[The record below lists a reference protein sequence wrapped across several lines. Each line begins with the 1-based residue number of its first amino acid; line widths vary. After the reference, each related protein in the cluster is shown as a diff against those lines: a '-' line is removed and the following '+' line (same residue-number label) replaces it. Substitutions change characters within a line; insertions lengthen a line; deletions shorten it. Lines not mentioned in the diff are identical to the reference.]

1 MVWYNTYLIM
11 TYYDLRWRRTGADMR
26 KNRITVGLFTG
37 ALILA
42 ALWIG
47 VQEWRQLRWEEPLF
61 SLIVESA
68 GEEERICCWQ
78 SGEGDYYVFLPGP
91 DALRHARFQPK
102 SGVTIS
108 LDGAALSQD
117 EMLDDIV
124 WNFPYS
130 MEAVEDNRKI
140 YASVTFLCS
149 ENVPSLFLDTASGSM
164 DHIHREKGN
173 EEPGA
178 MRLYQAD
185 GILDYQGDLKRINGR
200 GNATWLM
207 SEKKPYS
214 LELMSPGNLLGMGEA
229 TEWILLANAFD
240 ASNLRNKIVLD
251 YTACVSSVFT
261 PESRWVN
268 LYLNGAYAG
277 LYLLCERIE
286 VGETRVNIPEQGS
299 FLVSSDLDWRL
310 IEGGRRF
317 FTTEYGFSM
326 RIHHAGMDEQE
337 LENLLNTAE
346 RAIRAPDG
354 VDPVS
359 GKSWQTLLDGD
370 SWARKLLLEEIFG
383 NLDGGFVSQYFYLD
397 GADPEGKIVAG
408 PAWDYDITMGNP
420 VNGAISGPNQLFALR
435 TAFYYFDEAAWFH
448 YLYQQEE
455 FAQLVRR
462 LYAREFRPLLD
473 DVFGQKV
480 DGYIE
485 YISTAAKLNEIRW
498 KHELTET
505 YSESV
510 EALRDYMS
518 RRIAFL
524 DSFWINQDPYFM
536 VEAMGF
542 ESAMCFAVKPGQTL
556 PALYVEVSDPQWY
569 RMDTDTLFDVTQP
582 IYEDVQIYLG
592 DYS

>member
-1 MVWYNTYLIM
+1 
-11 TYYDLRWRRTGADMR
+11 MR
-26 KNRITVGLFTG
+26 KNRIAICVFTG

-42 ALWIG
+42 ALWMG
-47 VQEWRQLRWEEPLF
+47 VQERRQLRWEEPLF
-61 SLIVESA
+61 SLILESA
-68 GEEERICCWQ
+68 GNEEYIRCWE

-91 DALRHARFQPK
+91 DALHHARFQPK

-108 LDGAALSQD
+108 LNGVALSQD

-130 MEAVEDNRKI
+130 MEAAEDDRKI
-140 YASVTFLCS
+140 HASVTFLCS

-173 EEPGA
+173 EEPGS

-185 GILDYQGDLKRINGR
+185 GTLDYQGDLERINGR
-200 GNATWLM
+200 GNVTWRAN
-207 SEKKPYS
+207 EKKPYS
-214 LELMSPGNLLGMGEA
+214 LELLTAGDLLDMGEA
-229 TEWILLANAFD
+229 TEWILLANALD

-261 PESRWVN
+261 TESRWVN

-286 VGETRVNIPEQGS
+286 VGENRLNIPQQGS

-310 IEGGRRF
+310 DEGRKWY

-326 RIHHAGMDEQE
+326 RIHHAGMEEQE

-346 RAIRAPDG
+346 RAIRASDG

-370 SWARKLLLEEIFG
+370 SWARKLLIEEIFG

-397 GADPEGKIVAG
+397 GEDPEGKIVAG
-408 PAWDYDITMGNP
+408 PVWDYDITMGNP
-420 VNGAISGPNQLFALR
+420 FKTTVSNPNQLFALR
-435 TAFYYFDEAAWFH
+435 SAFYYFDDAAWFY

-455 FAQLVRR
+455 FAQLVRQ
-462 LYAREFRPLLD
+462 LYTREFRPLLD

-524 DSFWINQDPYFM
+524 DSFWIDQDPYFT
-536 VEAMGF
+536 VEAMGS
-542 ESAMCFAVKPGQTL
+542 EAAMCFAVKPGQTL
-556 PALYVEVSDPQWY
+556 PTLHEGGSDPRWY
-569 RMDTDTLFDVTQP
+569 RVDTNTVFAVTQP
-582 IYEDVQIYLG
+582 IYENVQIYLG
-592 DYS
+592 DES

>member
-1 MVWYNTYLIM
+1 
-11 TYYDLRWRRTGADMR
+11 MR
-26 KNRITVGLFTG
+26 KNRIAICVFTG

-42 ALWIG
+42 ALWMG
-47 VQEWRQLRWEEPLF
+47 VQERQQLRWEEPLF

-68 GEEERICCWQ
+68 GKEEYIRCWE

-91 DALRHARFQPK
+91 DALQHARFQPK

-108 LDGAALSQD
+108 LNGVALSQD
-117 EMLDDIV
+117 ERLDDIV

-130 MEAVEDNRKI
+130 MEAAEDDRKI
-140 YASVTFLCS
+140 HASVTFLCS

-173 EEPGA
+173 EEPGS

-185 GILDYQGDLKRINGR
+185 GTLDYQGDLERINGR
-200 GNATWLM
+200 GNVTWRAN
-207 SEKKPYS
+207 EKKPYS
-214 LELMSPGNLLGMGEA
+214 LELLTAGDLLDMGEA
-229 TEWILLANAFD
+229 TEWILLANALD

-261 PESRWVN
+261 TESRWVN

-286 VGETRVNIPEQGS
+286 VGENRLNIPQQGS

-310 IEGGRRF
+310 DEGRKWY

-346 RAIRAPDG
+346 RAIRASDG

-370 SWARKLLLEEIFG
+370 SWARKLLIEEIFG

-397 GADPEGKIVAG
+397 GEDPEGKIVAG
-408 PAWDYDITMGNP
+408 PVWDYDITMGNP
-420 VNGAISGPNQLFALR
+420 FKTTVSNPNQLFALR
-435 TAFYYFDEAAWFH
+435 SAFYYFDDAAWFY

-455 FAQLVRR
+455 FAQLVRQ
-462 LYAREFRPLLD
+462 LYTREFRPLLD

-524 DSFWINQDPYFM
+524 DSFWIDQDPYFT
-536 VEAMGF
+536 VEAMGS
-542 ESAMCFAVKPGQTL
+542 EAAMCFAVKPGQTL
-556 PALYVEVSDPQWY
+556 PTLHEGGSDPRWY
-569 RMDTDTLFDVTQP
+569 RVDTNTLFDVTQP
-582 IYEDVQIYLG
+582 IYENVQIYLG
-592 DYS
+592 DES

>member
-1 MVWYNTYLIM
+1 
-11 TYYDLRWRRTGADMR
+11 MR
-26 KNRITVGLFTG
+26 KNRIAICVFTG

-42 ALWIG
+42 ALWMG
-47 VQEWRQLRWEEPLF
+47 VQERQQLRWEEPLF

-68 GEEERICCWQ
+68 GKEEYIRCWE

-91 DALRHARFQPK
+91 DALQHARFQPK

-108 LDGAALSQD
+108 LNGVALSQD
-117 EMLDDIV
+117 ERLDDIV

-130 MEAVEDNRKI
+130 MEAAEDDRKI
-140 YASVTFLCS
+140 HASVTFLCS

-173 EEPGA
+173 EEPGS

-185 GILDYQGDLKRINGR
+185 GTLDYQGDLERINGR
-200 GNATWLM
+200 GNVTWRAN
-207 SEKKPYS
+207 EKKPYS
-214 LELMSPGNLLGMGEA
+214 LELLTAGDLLDMGEA
-229 TEWILLANAFD
+229 TEWILLANALD

-261 PESRWVN
+261 TESRWVN

-286 VGETRVNIPEQGS
+286 VGENRLNIPQQGS

-310 IEGGRRF
+310 DEGRKWY

-370 SWARKLLLEEIFG
+370 SWARKLLIEEIFG

-397 GADPEGKIVAG
+397 GEDPEGKIVAG
-408 PAWDYDITMGNP
+408 PVWDYDITMGNP
-420 VNGAISGPNQLFALR
+420 FKPTVSNPNQLFALR
-435 TAFYYFDEAAWFH
+435 SAFYYFDDAAWFY

-455 FAQLVRR
+455 FAQLVRQ
-462 LYAREFRPLLD
+462 LYTREFRPLLD

-524 DSFWINQDPYFM
+524 DSFWIDQDPYFT
-536 VEAMGF
+536 VEAMGS
-542 ESAMCFAVKPGQTL
+542 EAAMCFAVKPGQTL
-556 PALYVEVSDPQWY
+556 PTLHEGGSDPRWY
-569 RMDTDTLFDVTQP
+569 RVDTNTLFDVTQP
-582 IYEDVQIYLG
+582 IYENVQIYLG
-592 DYS
+592 DES

>member
-1 MVWYNTYLIM
+1 
-11 TYYDLRWRRTGADMR
+11 MR
-26 KNRITVGLFTG
+26 KNRIAICVFTG

-42 ALWIG
+42 ALWMG
-47 VQEWRQLRWEEPLF
+47 VQERQQLRWEEPLF

-68 GEEERICCWQ
+68 GKEEYIRCWE

-91 DALRHARFQPK
+91 DALQHARFQPK

-108 LDGAALSQD
+108 LNGVALSQD

-130 MEAVEDNRKI
+130 MEAAEDDRKI
-140 YASVTFLCS
+140 HASVTFLCS

-173 EEPGA
+173 EEPGS

-185 GILDYQGDLKRINGR
+185 GTLDYQGDLERINGR
-200 GNATWLM
+200 GNVTWRAN
-207 SEKKPYS
+207 EKKPYS
-214 LELMSPGNLLGMGEA
+214 LELLTAGDLLDMGEA

-261 PESRWVN
+261 TESRWVN

-286 VGETRVNIPEQGS
+286 VGENRLNIPQQGS

-310 IEGGRRF
+310 DEGRKWY

-346 RAIRAPDG
+346 RAIRASDG

-370 SWARKLLLEEIFG
+370 SWARKLLIEEIFG

-397 GADPEGKIVAG
+397 GEDPEGKIVAG
-408 PAWDYDITMGNP
+408 PVWDYDITMGNP
-420 VNGAISGPNQLFALR
+420 FKTTVSNPNQLFALR
-435 TAFYYFDEAAWFH
+435 SAFYYFDDAAWFY

-455 FAQLVRR
+455 FAQLVRQ
-462 LYAREFRPLLD
+462 LYTREFRPLLD

-485 YISTAAKLNEIRW
+485 YISVAAELNEIRW

-505 YSESV
+505 YRESV
-510 EALRDYMS
+510 EVMRDYMS

-524 DSFWINQDPYFM
+524 DSFWIDQDPYFT
-536 VEAMGF
+536 VEAMGS
-542 ESAMCFAVKPGQTL
+542 EAAMCFAVKPGQTL
-556 PALYVEVSDPQWY
+556 PTLHEGGSDPRWY
-569 RMDTDTLFDVTQP
+569 RVDTNTLFDVTQP
-582 IYEDVQIYLG
+582 IYENVQIYLG
-592 DYS
+592 DES

>member
-1 MVWYNTYLIM
+1 
-11 TYYDLRWRRTGADMR
+11 MR
-26 KNRITVGLFTG
+26 KNRIAICVFTG

-42 ALWIG
+42 ALWMG
-47 VQEWRQLRWEEPLF
+47 VQERQQLRWEEPLF

-68 GEEERICCWQ
+68 GKEEYIRCWE

-91 DALRHARFQPK
+91 DALHHARFQPK

-108 LDGAALSQD
+108 LNGVALSQD

-130 MEAVEDNRKI
+130 MEAAEDDRKI
-140 YASVTFLCS
+140 HASVTFLCS

-173 EEPGA
+173 EEPGS

-185 GILDYQGDLKRINGR
+185 GTLDYQGDLERINGR
-200 GNATWLM
+200 GNVTWRAN
-207 SEKKPYS
+207 EKKPYS
-214 LELMSPGNLLGMGEA
+214 LELLTAGDLLDMGEA
-229 TEWILLANAFD
+229 TEWILLANALD

-261 PESRWVN
+261 TESRWVN

-286 VGETRVNIPEQGS
+286 VGENRLNIPQQGS

-310 IEGGRRF
+310 DEGRKWY

-326 RIHHAGMDEQE
+326 RIHHAGMEEQE

-346 RAIRAPDG
+346 RAIRASDG

-370 SWARKLLLEEIFG
+370 SWARKLLIEEIFG

-397 GADPEGKIVAG
+397 GEDPEGKIVAG
-408 PAWDYDITMGNP
+408 PVWDYDITMGNP
-420 VNGAISGPNQLFALR
+420 FKTTVSNPNQLFALR
-435 TAFYYFDEAAWFH
+435 SAFYYFDDAAWFY

-455 FAQLVRR
+455 FAQLVRQ
-462 LYAREFRPLLD
+462 LYTREFRPLLD

-518 RRIAFL
+518 HRIAFL
-524 DSFWINQDPYFM
+524 DSFWIDQDPYFT
-536 VEAMGF
+536 VEAMGS
-542 ESAMCFAVKPGQTL
+542 EAAMCFAVKPGQTL
-556 PALYVEVSDPQWY
+556 PTLHEGGSDPRWY
-569 RMDTDTLFDVTQP
+569 RVDTNTLFDVTQP
-582 IYEDVQIYLG
+582 IYENVQIYLG
-592 DYS
+592 DES

>member
-1 MVWYNTYLIM
+1 
-11 TYYDLRWRRTGADMR
+11 MR
-26 KNRITVGLFTG
+26 KNRIAICVFTG

-42 ALWIG
+42 ALWMG
-47 VQEWRQLRWEEPLF
+47 VQERQQLRWEEPLF

-68 GEEERICCWQ
+68 GKEEYIRCWE

-91 DALRHARFQPK
+91 DALQHARFQPK

-108 LDGAALSQD
+108 LNGVALSQD

-130 MEAVEDNRKI
+130 MEAAEDDRKI
-140 YASVTFLCS
+140 HASVTFLCS

-173 EEPGA
+173 EEPGS

-185 GILDYQGDLKRINGR
+185 GTLDYQGDLERINGR
-200 GNATWLM
+200 GNVTWRAN
-207 SEKKPYS
+207 EKKPYS
-214 LELMSPGNLLGMGEA
+214 LELLTAGDLLDMGEA

-261 PESRWVN
+261 TESRWVN

-286 VGETRVNIPEQGS
+286 VGENRLNIPQQGS

-310 IEGGRRF
+310 DEGRKWY

-326 RIHHAGMDEQE
+326 RIHHAGMEEQE

-346 RAIRAPDG
+346 RAIRASDG

-370 SWARKLLLEEIFG
+370 SWARKLLIEEIFG

-397 GADPEGKIVAG
+397 GEDPEGKIVAG
-408 PAWDYDITMGNP
+408 PVWDYDITMGNP
-420 VNGAISGPNQLFALR
+420 FKTTVSNPNQLFALR
-435 TAFYYFDEAAWFH
+435 SAFYYFDDAAWFY

-455 FAQLVRR
+455 FAQLVRQ
-462 LYAREFRPLLD
+462 LYTREFRPLLD

-524 DSFWINQDPYFM
+524 DSFWIDQEPYFT
-536 VEAMGF
+536 VEAMGS
-542 ESAMCFAVKPGQTL
+542 EAAMCFAVKPGQTL
-556 PALYVEVSDPQWY
+556 PTLHEGGSDPRWY
-569 RMDTDTLFDVTQP
+569 RVDTNTLFDVTQP
-582 IYEDVQIYLG
+582 IYENIQIYLG
-592 DYS
+592 DES

>member
-1 MVWYNTYLIM
+1 
-11 TYYDLRWRRTGADMR
+11 MR
-26 KNRITVGLFTG
+26 KNRIAICVFTG

-42 ALWIG
+42 ALWMG
-47 VQEWRQLRWEEPLF
+47 VQERQQLRWEEPLF

-68 GEEERICCWQ
+68 GKEEYIRCWE

-91 DALRHARFQPK
+91 DALQHARFQPK

-108 LDGAALSQD
+108 LNGVALSQD

-130 MEAVEDNRKI
+130 MEAAEDDRKI

-173 EEPGA
+173 EEPGS

-185 GILDYQGDLKRINGR
+185 GTLDYQGDLERINGR
-200 GNATWLM
+200 GNVTWRAN
-207 SEKKPYS
+207 EKKPYS
-214 LELMSPGNLLGMGEA
+214 LELLTAGDLLDMGEA
-229 TEWILLANAFD
+229 TEWILLANALD

-261 PESRWVN
+261 TESRWVN

-286 VGETRVNIPEQGS
+286 VGENRLNIPQQGS

-310 IEGGRRF
+310 DEGRKWY

-326 RIHHAGMDEQE
+326 RIHHAGMEEQE

-346 RAIRAPDG
+346 RAIRASDG

-370 SWARKLLLEEIFG
+370 SWARKLLIEEIFG

-397 GADPEGKIVAG
+397 GEDPEGKIVAG
-408 PAWDYDITMGNP
+408 PVWDYDITMGNP
-420 VNGAISGPNQLFALR
+420 FKTTVSNPNQLFALR
-435 TAFYYFDEAAWFH
+435 SAFYYFDDAAWFY

-455 FAQLVRR
+455 FAQLVRQ
-462 LYAREFRPLLD
+462 LYTREFRPLLD

-505 YSESV
+505 YRESV
-510 EALRDYMS
+510 EVMRDYMS

-524 DSFWINQDPYFM
+524 DSFWIDQDPYFT
-536 VEAMGF
+536 VEAMGS
-542 ESAMCFAVKPGQTL
+542 EAAMCFAVKPGQTL
-556 PALYVEVSDPQWY
+556 PTLHEGGSDPRWY
-569 RMDTDTLFDVTQP
+569 RVDTNTLFDVTQP
-582 IYEDVQIYLG
+582 IYENVQIYLG
-592 DYS
+592 DES

>member
-1 MVWYNTYLIM
+1 
-11 TYYDLRWRRTGADMR
+11 MR
-26 KNRITVGLFTG
+26 KNRIAICVFTG

-42 ALWIG
+42 ALWMG
-47 VQEWRQLRWEEPLF
+47 VQERQQLRWEEPLF

-68 GEEERICCWQ
+68 GKEEYIRCWE

-91 DALRHARFQPK
+91 DALQHARFQPK

-108 LDGAALSQD
+108 LNGVALSQD

-130 MEAVEDNRKI
+130 MEAAEDDRKI
-140 YASVTFLCS
+140 HASVTFLCS

-173 EEPGA
+173 EEPGS

-185 GILDYQGDLKRINGR
+185 GTLDYQGDLERINGR
-200 GNATWLM
+200 GNVTWRAN
-207 SEKKPYS
+207 EKKPYS
-214 LELMSPGNLLGMGEA
+214 LELLAAGDLLDMGEA

-261 PESRWVN
+261 TESRWVN

-286 VGETRVNIPEQGS
+286 VGENRLNIPQQGS

-310 IEGGRRF
+310 DEGRKWY

-326 RIHHAGMDEQE
+326 RIHHAGMEEQE

-370 SWARKLLLEEIFG
+370 SWARKLLIEEIFG

-397 GADPEGKIVAG
+397 GEDPEGKIVAG
-408 PAWDYDITMGNP
+408 PVWDYDITMGNP
-420 VNGAISGPNQLFALR
+420 FKTTVSNPNQLFALR
-435 TAFYYFDEAAWFH
+435 SAFYYFDDAAWFY

-455 FAQLVRR
+455 FAQLVRQ

-485 YISTAAKLNEIRW
+485 YISVAAELNEIRW
-498 KHELTET
+498 KHELAET

-510 EALRDYMS
+510 EVLRDYMS

-556 PALYVEVSDPQWY
+556 PELYVEVSDPQWY
-569 RMDTDTLFDVTQP
+569 RVGTDTLFDVTQP
-582 IYEDVQIYLG
+582 IYENVQIYLG
-592 DYS
+592 DES

>member
-1 MVWYNTYLIM
+1 
-11 TYYDLRWRRTGADMR
+11 MR
-26 KNRITVGLFTG
+26 KNRIAICVFTG

-42 ALWIG
+42 ALWMG
-47 VQEWRQLRWEEPLF
+47 VQERQQLRWEEPLF

-68 GEEERICCWQ
+68 GKEEYIRCWE

-91 DALRHARFQPK
+91 DALHHARFQPK

-108 LDGAALSQD
+108 LNGVALSQD

-130 MEAVEDNRKI
+130 MEAAEDDRKI
-140 YASVTFLCS
+140 HASVTFLCS

-173 EEPGA
+173 EEPGS

-185 GILDYQGDLKRINGR
+185 GTLDYQGDLERINGR
-200 GNATWLM
+200 GNVTWRAN
-207 SEKKPYS
+207 EKKPYS
-214 LELMSPGNLLGMGEA
+214 LELLTAGDLLDMGEA
-229 TEWILLANAFD
+229 TEWILLANALD

-261 PESRWVN
+261 TESRWVN

-286 VGETRVNIPEQGS
+286 VGENRLNIPQQGS

-310 IEGGRRF
+310 DEGRKWY

-326 RIHHAGMDEQE
+326 RIHHAGMEEQE

-346 RAIRAPDG
+346 RAIRASDG

-370 SWARKLLLEEIFG
+370 SWARKLLIEEIFG

-397 GADPEGKIVAG
+397 GEDPEGKIVAG
-408 PAWDYDITMGNP
+408 PVWDYDITMGNP
-420 VNGAISGPNQLFALR
+420 FKTTVSNPNQLFALR
-435 TAFYYFDEAAWFH
+435 SAFYYFDDAAWFY

-455 FAQLVRR
+455 FAQLVRQ
-462 LYAREFRPLLD
+462 LYTREFRPLLD

-485 YISTAAKLNEIRW
+485 YISVAAELNEIRW

-505 YSESV
+505 YRESV
-510 EALRDYMS
+510 EVMRDYMS

-524 DSFWINQDPYFM
+524 DSFWIDQDPYFT
-536 VEAMGF
+536 VEAMGS
-542 ESAMCFAVKPGQTL
+542 EAAMCFAVKPGQTL
-556 PALYVEVSDPQWY
+556 PTLHEGGSDPRWY
-569 RMDTDTLFDVTQP
+569 RVDTNTLFDVTQP
-582 IYEDVQIYLG
+582 IYENVQIYLG
-592 DYS
+592 DES

>member
-1 MVWYNTYLIM
+1 
-11 TYYDLRWRRTGADMR
+11 MR
-26 KNRITVGLFTG
+26 KNRIAICIFTG

-42 ALWIG
+42 ALWMG

-61 SLIVESA
+61 SLILESA
-68 GEEERICCWQ
+68 GNEEYIRCWE

-91 DALRHARFQPK
+91 DALQHARFQPK

-108 LDGAALSQD
+108 LNGVALSQD

-130 MEAVEDNRKI
+130 MEAAEDDRKI
-140 YASVTFLCS
+140 HASVTFLCS

-173 EEPGA
+173 EEPGS

-185 GILDYQGDLKRINGR
+185 GTLDYQGDLERINGR
-200 GNATWLM
+200 GNVTWRAN
-207 SEKKPYS
+207 EKKPYS
-214 LELMSPGNLLGMGEA
+214 LELLTAGDLLDMGEA
-229 TEWILLANAFD
+229 TEWILLANALD

-261 PESRWVN
+261 TESRWVN

-286 VGETRVNIPEQGS
+286 VGENRLNIPQQGS

-310 IEGGRRF
+310 DEGRKWY

-326 RIHHAGMDEQE
+326 RIHHAGMEEQE

-346 RAIRAPDG
+346 RAIRASDG

-370 SWARKLLLEEIFG
+370 SWARKLLIEEIFG

-397 GADPEGKIVAG
+397 GEDPEGKIVAG
-408 PAWDYDITMGNP
+408 PVWDYDITMGNP
-420 VNGAISGPNQLFALR
+420 FKTTVSKPNQLFALR
-435 TAFYYFDEAAWFH
+435 SAFYYFDDAAWFY

-455 FAQLVRR
+455 FAQLVRQ
-462 LYAREFRPLLD
+462 LYTREFRPLLD

-480 DGYIE
+480 DGYTE
-485 YISTAAKLNEIRW
+485 YISVAAELNEIRW

-505 YSESV
+505 YRESV
-510 EALRDYMS
+510 EVMRDYMS

-524 DSFWINQDPYFM
+524 DSFWIDQDPYFT
-536 VEAMGF
+536 VEAMGS
-542 ESAMCFAVKPGQTL
+542 EAAMCFVVKPGQTL
-556 PALYVEVSDPQWY
+556 PTLHEGGSDPRWY
-569 RMDTDTLFDVTQP
+569 RVDTNTLFDVTQP
-582 IYEDVQIYLG
+582 IYENVQIYLG
-592 DYS
+592 DES

>member
-1 MVWYNTYLIM
+1 
-11 TYYDLRWRRTGADMR
+11 MR
-26 KNRITVGLFTG
+26 KNRIAICVFTG

-42 ALWIG
+42 ALWMG

-61 SLIVESA
+61 SLILESA
-68 GEEERICCWQ
+68 GNEEYIRCWE

-91 DALRHARFQPK
+91 DALHHARFQPK

-108 LDGAALSQD
+108 LNGVALSQD
-117 EMLDDIV
+117 ERLDDIV

-130 MEAVEDNRKI
+130 MEAAEDDRKI
-140 YASVTFLCS
+140 HASVTFLCS

-164 DHIHREKGN
+164 DHIHGEKGN
-173 EEPGA
+173 EEPGS

-185 GILDYQGDLKRINGR
+185 GTLDYQGDLERINGR
-200 GNATWLM
+200 GNVTWRAN
-207 SEKKPYS
+207 EKKPYS
-214 LELMSPGNLLGMGEA
+214 LELLTAGDLLDMGEA
-229 TEWILLANAFD
+229 TEWILLANALD

-261 PESRWVN
+261 TESRWVN

-286 VGETRVNIPEQGS
+286 VGENRLNIPQQGS

-310 IEGGRRF
+310 DEGRKWY

-326 RIHHAGMDEQE
+326 RIHHAGMEEQD

-346 RAIRAPDG
+346 RAIRASDG

-370 SWARKLLLEEIFG
+370 SWARKLLIEEIFG

-397 GADPEGKIVAG
+397 GEDPEGKIVAG
-408 PAWDYDITMGNP
+408 PVWDYDITMGNP
-420 VNGAISGPNQLFALR
+420 FKTTVSNPNQLFALR
-435 TAFYYFDEAAWFH
+435 SAFYYFDDAAWFY

-455 FAQLVRR
+455 FAQLVRQ

-524 DSFWINQDPYFM
+524 DSFWIDQDPYFT
-536 VEAMGF
+536 VEAMGS
-542 ESAMCFAVKPGQTL
+542 EAAMCFAVKPGQTL
-556 PALYVEVSDPQWY
+556 PTLHEGGSDPRWY
-569 RMDTDTLFDVTQP
+569 RVDTNTLFDVTQP
-582 IYEDVQIYLG
+582 IYENVQIYLG
-592 DYS
+592 DES

>member
-1 MVWYNTYLIM
+1 
-11 TYYDLRWRRTGADMR
+11 MR
-26 KNRITVGLFTG
+26 KNRIAICVFTG

-42 ALWIG
+42 ALWMG
-47 VQEWRQLRWEEPLF
+47 VQERQQLRWEEPLF

-68 GEEERICCWQ
+68 GKEEYIRCWE

-91 DALRHARFQPK
+91 DALQHARFQPK

-108 LDGAALSQD
+108 LNGVALSQD
-117 EMLDDIV
+117 ERLDDIV

-130 MEAVEDNRKI
+130 MEAAEDDRKI
-140 YASVTFLCS
+140 HASVTFLCS

-173 EEPGA
+173 EEPGS

-185 GILDYQGDLKRINGR
+185 GTLDYQGDLERINGR
-200 GNATWLM
+200 GNVTWRAN
-207 SEKKPYS
+207 EKKPYS
-214 LELMSPGNLLGMGEA
+214 LELLAAGDLLDMGEA

-286 VGETRVNIPEQGS
+286 VGENRLNIPQQGS

-310 IEGGRRF
+310 DEGRKWY

-370 SWARKLLLEEIFG
+370 SWARKLLIEEIFG

-397 GADPEGKIVAG
+397 GEDPEGKIVAG
-408 PAWDYDITMGNP
+408 PVWDYDITMGNP
-420 VNGAISGPNQLFALR
+420 FKTTVSNPNQLFALR
-435 TAFYYFDEAAWFH
+435 SAFYYFDDAAWFY

-455 FAQLVRR
+455 FAQLVRQ

-524 DSFWINQDPYFM
+524 DSFWIDQDPYFT
-536 VEAMGF
+536 VEAMGS
-542 ESAMCFAVKPGQTL
+542 EAAMCFAVKPGQTL
-556 PALYVEVSDPQWY
+556 PTLHEGGSDPRWY
-569 RMDTDTLFDVTQP
+569 RVDTNTLFDVTQP
-582 IYEDVQIYLG
+582 IYENVQIYLG
-592 DYS
+592 DES

>member
-1 MVWYNTYLIM
+1 
-11 TYYDLRWRRTGADMR
+11 MR
-26 KNRITVGLFTG
+26 KNRIAICVFTG

-42 ALWIG
+42 ALWMG
-47 VQEWRQLRWEEPLF
+47 VQERQQLRWEEPLF

-68 GEEERICCWQ
+68 GKEEYIRCWE

-91 DALRHARFQPK
+91 DALQHARFQPK

-108 LDGAALSQD
+108 LNGVALSQD

-130 MEAVEDNRKI
+130 MEAAEDDRKI
-140 YASVTFLCS
+140 HASVTFLCS

-173 EEPGA
+173 EEPGS

-185 GILDYQGDLKRINGR
+185 GTLDYQGDLERINGR
-200 GNATWLM
+200 GNVTWRAN
-207 SEKKPYS
+207 EKKPYS
-214 LELMSPGNLLGMGEA
+214 LELLTAGDLLDMGEA
-229 TEWILLANAFD
+229 TEWILLANALD

-261 PESRWVN
+261 TESRWVN

-286 VGETRVNIPEQGS
+286 VGENRLNIPQQGS

-310 IEGGRRF
+310 DEGRKWY

-326 RIHHAGMDEQE
+326 RIHHAGMEEQE

-346 RAIRAPDG
+346 RAIRASDG

-370 SWARKLLLEEIFG
+370 SWARKLLIEEIFG

-397 GADPEGKIVAG
+397 GEDPEGKIVAG
-408 PAWDYDITMGNP
+408 PVWDYDITMGNP
-420 VNGAISGPNQLFALR
+420 FKTTVSNPNQLFALR
-435 TAFYYFDEAAWFH
+435 SAFYYFDDAAWFY

-455 FAQLVRR
+455 FAQLVRQ

-524 DSFWINQDPYFM
+524 DSFWIDQDPYFT
-536 VEAMGF
+536 VEAMGS
-542 ESAMCFAVKPGQTL
+542 EAAMCFAVKPGQTL
-556 PALYVEVSDPQWY
+556 PTLHEGVSDPRWY
-569 RMDTDTLFDVTQP
+569 RVDTNTLFDVTQP
-582 IYEDVQIYLG
+582 IYEDVKIYLG
-592 DYS
+592 DES

>member
-1 MVWYNTYLIM
+1 
-11 TYYDLRWRRTGADMR
+11 MR
-26 KNRITVGLFTG
+26 KNRIAICVFTG

-42 ALWIG
+42 ALWMG
-47 VQEWRQLRWEEPLF
+47 VQERQQLRWEEPLF

-68 GEEERICCWQ
+68 GKEEYIRCWE

-91 DALRHARFQPK
+91 DALQHARFQPK

-108 LDGAALSQD
+108 LNGVALSQD

-130 MEAVEDNRKI
+130 MEAAEDDRKI
-140 YASVTFLCS
+140 HASVTFLCS

-173 EEPGA
+173 EEPGS

-185 GILDYQGDLKRINGR
+185 GTLDYQGDLERINGR
-200 GNATWLM
+200 GNVTWRAN
-207 SEKKPYS
+207 EKKPYS
-214 LELMSPGNLLGMGEA
+214 LELLTAGDLLDMGEA
-229 TEWILLANAFD
+229 TEWILLANALD

-261 PESRWVN
+261 TESRWVN

-286 VGETRVNIPEQGS
+286 VGENRLNIPQQGS

-310 IEGGRRF
+310 DEGRKWY

-326 RIHHAGMDEQE
+326 RIHHAGMEEQE

-346 RAIRAPDG
+346 RAIRASDG

-370 SWARKLLLEEIFG
+370 SWARKLLIEEIFG

-397 GADPEGKIVAG
+397 GEDPEGKIVAG
-408 PAWDYDITMGNP
+408 PVWDYDSTMGNP
-420 VNGAISGPNQLFALR
+420 FKTTVSNPNQLFALR
-435 TAFYYFDEAAWFH
+435 SAFYYFDDAAWFY

-455 FAQLVRR
+455 FAQLVRQ
-462 LYAREFRPLLD
+462 LYTREFRPLLD

-485 YISTAAKLNEIRW
+485 YISVAAELNEIRW

-505 YSESV
+505 YRESV
-510 EALRDYMS
+510 EVMRDYMS

-524 DSFWINQDPYFM
+524 DSFWIDQDPYFT
-536 VEAMGF
+536 VEAMGS
-542 ESAMCFAVKPGQTL
+542 EAAMCFALKPGQTL
-556 PALYVEVSDPQWY
+556 PTLHEGGSDPRWY
-569 RMDTDTLFDVTQP
+569 RVDTNTLFDVTQP
-582 IYEDVQIYLG
+582 IYENVQIYLG
-592 DYS
+592 DES

>member
-1 MVWYNTYLIM
+1 
-11 TYYDLRWRRTGADMR
+11 MR
-26 KNRITVGLFTG
+26 KNRIAICVFTG

-42 ALWIG
+42 ALWMG
-47 VQEWRQLRWEEPLF
+47 VQERQQLRWEEPLF

-68 GEEERICCWQ
+68 GKEEYIRCWE

-91 DALRHARFQPK
+91 DALQHARFQPK
-102 SGVTIS
+102 SGVRIS
-108 LDGAALSQD
+108 LNGVALSQD

-130 MEAVEDNRKI
+130 MEAAEDDRKI
-140 YASVTFLCS
+140 HASVTFLCS

-173 EEPGA
+173 EEPGS

-185 GILDYQGDLKRINGR
+185 GTLDYQGDLERINGR
-200 GNATWLM
+200 GNVTWRAN
-207 SEKKPYS
+207 EKKPYS
-214 LELMSPGNLLGMGEA
+214 LELLTAGDLLDMGEA
-229 TEWILLANAFD
+229 TEWILLANALD

-261 PESRWVN
+261 TESRWVN

-286 VGETRVNIPEQGS
+286 VWENRLNIPQQGS

-310 IEGGRRF
+310 DEGRKWY

-326 RIHHAGMDEQE
+326 RIHHAGMEEQE

-370 SWARKLLLEEIFG
+370 SWARKLLIEEIFG

-397 GADPEGKIVAG
+397 GEDPEGKIVAG
-408 PAWDYDITMGNP
+408 PVWDYDITMGNP
-420 VNGAISGPNQLFALR
+420 FKTTVSNPNQLFALR
-435 TAFYYFDEAAWFH
+435 SAFYYFDDAAWFY

-455 FAQLVRR
+455 FAQLVRQ

-480 DGYIE
+480 DGYTE
-485 YISTAAKLNEIRW
+485 YISVAAELNEIRW

-505 YSESV
+505 YRESV
-510 EALRDYMS
+510 EVMRDYMS

-524 DSFWINQDPYFM
+524 DSFWIDQDPYFT
-536 VEAMGF
+536 VEAMGS
-542 ESAMCFAVKPGQTL
+542 EAAMCFAVKPGQTL
-556 PALYVEVSDPQWY
+556 PTLHEGGSDPRWY
-569 RMDTDTLFDVTQP
+569 RVDTNTLFDVTQP
-582 IYEDVQIYLG
+582 IYENVQIYLG
-592 DYS
+592 DES

>member
-1 MVWYNTYLIM
+1 
-11 TYYDLRWRRTGADMR
+11 MR
-26 KNRITVGLFTG
+26 KNRIAICVFTG

-42 ALWIG
+42 ALWMG
-47 VQEWRQLRWEEPLF
+47 VQERQQLRWEEPLF

-68 GEEERICCWQ
+68 GKEEYIRCWE

-91 DALRHARFQPK
+91 DALQHARFQPK

-108 LDGAALSQD
+108 LNGVALSQD
-117 EMLDDIV
+117 ERLDDIV

-130 MEAVEDNRKI
+130 MEAAEDDRKI
-140 YASVTFLCS
+140 HASVTFLCS

-173 EEPGA
+173 EEPGS

-185 GILDYQGDLKRINGR
+185 GTLDYQGDLERINGR
-200 GNATWLM
+200 GNVTWRAN
-207 SEKKPYS
+207 EKKPYS
-214 LELMSPGNLLGMGEA
+214 LELLTAGDLLDMGEA
-229 TEWILLANAFD
+229 TEWILLANALD

-261 PESRWVN
+261 TESRWVN

-286 VGETRVNIPEQGS
+286 VGENRLNIPQQGS

-310 IEGGRRF
+310 DEGRKWY

-326 RIHHAGMDEQE
+326 RIHHAGMEEQE

-346 RAIRAPDG
+346 RAIRASDG

-370 SWARKLLLEEIFG
+370 SWARKLLIEEIFG

-408 PAWDYDITMGNP
+408 PVWDYDITMGNP
-420 VNGAISGPNQLFALR
+420 FKTTVSNPNQLFALR
-435 TAFYYFDEAAWFH
+435 SAFYYFDDAAWFY

-455 FAQLVRR
+455 FAQLVRQ
-462 LYAREFRPLLD
+462 LYTREFRPLLD

-524 DSFWINQDPYFM
+524 DSFWIDQDPYFT
-536 VEAMGF
+536 VEAMGS
-542 ESAMCFAVKPGQTL
+542 EAAMCFAVKPGQTL
-556 PALYVEVSDPQWY
+556 PTLHEGGSDPRWY
-569 RMDTDTLFDVTQP
+569 RVDTNTLFDVTQP
-582 IYEDVQIYLG
+582 IYENVQIYLG
-592 DYS
+592 DES

>member
-1 MVWYNTYLIM
+1 
-11 TYYDLRWRRTGADMR
+11 MR
-26 KNRITVGLFTG
+26 KNRIAICVFTG

-42 ALWIG
+42 ALWMG
-47 VQEWRQLRWEEPLF
+47 VQERQQLRWEEPLF

-68 GEEERICCWQ
+68 GKEEYIRCWE

-91 DALRHARFQPK
+91 DALQHARFQPK

-108 LDGAALSQD
+108 LNGVALSQD
-117 EMLDDIV
+117 ERLDDIL

-130 MEAVEDNRKI
+130 MEAAEDDRKI
-140 YASVTFLCS
+140 HASVTFLCS

-173 EEPGA
+173 EEPGS

-185 GILDYQGDLKRINGR
+185 GTLDYQGDLERINGR
-200 GNATWLM
+200 GNVTWRAN
-207 SEKKPYS
+207 EKKPYS
-214 LELMSPGNLLGMGEA
+214 LELLTAGDLLDMGEA
-229 TEWILLANAFD
+229 TEWILLANALD

-261 PESRWVN
+261 TESRWVN

-286 VGETRVNIPEQGS
+286 VGENRLNIPQQGS

-310 IEGGRRF
+310 DEGRKWY

-326 RIHHAGMDEQE
+326 RIHHAGMEEQE

-346 RAIRAPDG
+346 RAIRASDG

-370 SWARKLLLEEIFG
+370 SWARKLLIEEIFG

-397 GADPEGKIVAG
+397 GEDPEGKIVAG
-408 PAWDYDITMGNP
+408 PVWDYDITMGNP
-420 VNGAISGPNQLFALR
+420 FKTTVSNPNQLFALR
-435 TAFYYFDEAAWFH
+435 SAFYYFDDAAWFY

-455 FAQLVRR
+455 FAQLVRQ
-462 LYAREFRPLLD
+462 LYTREFRPLLD

-485 YISTAAKLNEIRW
+485 YISVAAELNEIRW

-505 YSESV
+505 YRESV
-510 EALRDYMS
+510 EVMRDYMS

-524 DSFWINQDPYFM
+524 DSFWIDQDPYFT
-536 VEAMGF
+536 VEAMGS
-542 ESAMCFAVKPGQTL
+542 EAAMCFAVKPGQTL
-556 PALYVEVSDPQWY
+556 PTLHEGGSDPRWY
-569 RMDTDTLFDVTQP
+569 RVDTNTLFDVTQP
-582 IYEDVQIYLG
+582 IYENVQIYLG
-592 DYS
+592 DES

>member
-1 MVWYNTYLIM
+1 
-11 TYYDLRWRRTGADMR
+11 MR
-26 KNRITVGLFTG
+26 KNRIAICVFTG

-42 ALWIG
+42 ALWMG
-47 VQEWRQLRWEEPLF
+47 VQERQQLRWEEPLF

-68 GEEERICCWQ
+68 GKEEYIRCWE

-91 DALRHARFQPK
+91 DALQHARFQPK

-108 LDGAALSQD
+108 LNGVALSQD

-130 MEAVEDNRKI
+130 MEAAEDDRKI
-140 YASVTFLCS
+140 HASVTFLCS

-173 EEPGA
+173 EEPGS

-185 GILDYQGDLKRINGR
+185 GTLDYQGDLERINGR
-200 GNATWLM
+200 GNVTWRAN
-207 SEKKPYS
+207 EKKPYS
-214 LELMSPGNLLGMGEA
+214 LELLTAGDLLDMGEA
-229 TEWILLANAFD
+229 TEWILLANALD

-261 PESRWVN
+261 TESRWVN

-286 VGETRVNIPEQGS
+286 VGENRLNIPQQGS

-310 IEGGRRF
+310 DEGRKWY

-326 RIHHAGMDEQE
+326 RIHHAGMEEQE

-346 RAIRAPDG
+346 RAIRASDG

-370 SWARKLLLEEIFG
+370 SWARKLLIEEIFG

-397 GADPEGKIVAG
+397 GEDPEGKIVAG
-408 PAWDYDITMGNP
+408 PVWDYDITMGNP
-420 VNGAISGPNQLFALR
+420 FKTTVSNPNQLFALR
-435 TAFYYFDEAAWFH
+435 SAFYYFDDAAWFY

-455 FAQLVRR
+455 FAQLVRQ
-462 LYAREFRPLLD
+462 LYTREFRPLLD

-524 DSFWINQDPYFM
+524 DSFWIDQDPYFT
-536 VEAMGF
+536 VEAMGS
-542 ESAMCFAVKPGQTL
+542 EAAMCFAVKPGQTL
-556 PALYVEVSDPQWY
+556 PTLHEGGSDPRWY
-569 RMDTDTLFDVTQP
+569 RVDTNTLFDVTQP
-582 IYEDVQIYLG
+582 IYENVQIYLG
-592 DYS
+592 DES